1 MQHCVWKRELREIVN
16 MEKKKL
22 YFATGS
28 RADYG
33 IVRNYLRLL
42 NEDEQIDLSIFVT
55 GTLLSSEFGHQ
66 VELIYKDGFQIGAE
80 IEIPVDSSDNK
91 GVIHSMAVALDRFG
105 EYFASDRPDVLIILG
120 DRYEMFSVAVAAAMN
135 RIPILHIHGGEATFG
150 NYDEFIRHSI
160 TKMSLFHFTAT
171 KEFRNRVIQLGESPD
186 RVFNL
191 GSLGAENCLN
201 IDESMVSEEVKE
213 VKEKYFVILFHPETL
228 TGSSTCSQIQT
239 LLSTLDKFS
248 KYRFVFLGS
257 NADTHSDVIREKI
270 KEYVEEHKNCFY
282 FENLPT
288 SGYHYLLKHSLG
300 LIGNSSSGLIEAPSL
315 KTFTINIG
323 HRQDGRIRGNS
334 VIDVECEGQQ
344 IYDAIQKIISDGNKD
359 NIVNPYYKAN
369 TARNYYEMTKHIFN
383 YIESNSD
390 YMQKQFYDIW
400 S

>member
-1 MQHCVWKRELREIVN
+1 

-33 IVRNYLRLL
+33 IVRNYLSLL
-42 NEDEQIDLSIFVT
+42 NEDEHIDLSIFVT
-55 GTLLSSEFGHQ
+55 GALLSPEFGRQ

-80 IEIPVDSSDNK
+80 IEIPIDCSDNK
-91 GVIHSMAVALDRFG
+91 SVVHSMAVALDKFG
-105 EYFASDRPDVLIILG
+105 KYFVSDQPDLLIILG

-135 RIPILHIHGGEATFG
+135 GIPILHLHGGEATFG

-186 RVFNL
+186 RVFDL

-201 IDESMVSEEVKE
+201 INESKVPDEVKE
-213 VKEKYFVILFHPETL
+213 LKEKYFVVLFHPETL
-228 TGSSTCSQIQT
+228 TGSSTFSQIQT
-239 LLSTLDKFS
+239 LLATLDKFS
-248 KYRFVFLGS
+248 MYRFVFLGS
-257 NADTHSDVIREKI
+257 NADTHSDIVREKI
-270 KEYVEEHKNCFY
+270 KEYVAEHENCLF

-288 SGYHYLLKHSLG
+288 SGYHYLLKRSLG

-315 KTFTINIG
+315 KIFTVNIG

-334 VIDVECEGQQ
+334 VIDVECEGKQ
-344 IYDAIQKIISDGNKD
+344 IYDAIQKIITNGSKV

-369 TARNYYEMTKHIFN
+369 TARNYYETTKYIFN
-383 YIESNSD
+383 YLEFNSD
-390 YMQKQFYDIW
+390 YVPKRFYDI
-400 S
+400 